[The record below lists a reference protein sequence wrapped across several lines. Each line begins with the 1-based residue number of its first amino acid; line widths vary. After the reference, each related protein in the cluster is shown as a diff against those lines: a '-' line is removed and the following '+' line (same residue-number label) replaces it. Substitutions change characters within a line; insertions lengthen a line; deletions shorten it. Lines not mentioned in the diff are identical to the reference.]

1 MAINFNAIVEEFKRT
16 NWQDPGTWHVAP
28 KLVVLA
34 AILIGLPV
42 AGFFA
47 DTQGQIDEL
56 ERGATEETRLK
67 GDYLD
72 KKKQAVNLDLHRQQL
87 REIDTQFGA
96 LLRQLPNRSQ
106 MDALL
111 VDINQAGLGRGL
123 QFDLFRPAASENQ
136 REFYA
141 ELPITVKVV
150 GTYHDM
156 GAFASDVGQL
166 SRIVTLN
173 DVVIQ
178 TSKEGILTMDATA
191 RTFRYLDDE
200 EVSAQRKA
208 AAAKKGGAKK

>member
-42 AGFFA
+42 AGFFF

-56 ERGATEETRLK
+56 ERGANEETKLK
-67 GDYLD
+67 EDYLD

-123 QFDLFRPAASENQ
+123 QFDLFKPAPSENQ

-173 DVVIQ
+173 DVAIQ
-178 TSKEGILTMDATA
+178 AGKDGVLTMDATA

-200 EVSAQRKA
+200 EVAAQRKA
-208 AAAKKGGAKK
+208 SAKKGPAKK

>member
-1 MAINFNAIVEEFKRT
+1 MAINFNVNALVDEFKRT
-16 NWQDPGTWHVAP
+16 NWKDPGTWHFAP
-28 KLVVLA
+28 KILVLLVILA
-34 AILIGLPV
+34 GLPV
-42 AGFFA
+42 AGFVA
-47 DTQGQIDEL
+47 DTQTQIEEL
-56 ERGATEETRLK
+56 EKGAADETRLK
-67 GDYLD
+67 TDYLD

-123 QFDLFRPAASENQ
+123 LFDLFKPAPSESQ

-141 ELPITVKVV
+141 ELPIQVKVV

-173 DVVIQ
+173 DVTITTGKDGVL
-178 TSKEGILTMDATA
+178 SMDATA

-208 AAAKKGGAKK
+208 AARKGGK